1 MTDSFRW
8 LMYIEIIRHIL
19 IRNMM
24 SIERAS
30 QLSYVQDTVCQ
41 IRILRIVIISL
52 KIEEAHIQT
61 NCGSLQYIVRVS
73 KFRNIQMMQWYVTFN
88 DLCQY
93 FLSFVW
99 SQETSDITF
108 LLSFLVLF
116 LFIFNSIFIQCL
128 HFFRIKKLFP
138 WYKGHVKIKFIF

>member
-1 MTDSFRW
+1 
-8 LMYIEIIRHIL
+8 MYIEIIRHIL

-73 KFRNIQMMQWYVTFN
+73 KFYNIQMIQWYVTFN
-88 DLCQY
+88 DVNISYHLFDFKKLLISHFY
-93 FLSFVW
+93 FPFLSY
-99 SQETSDITF
+99 
-108 LLSFLVLF
+108 SFLFSIQF
-116 LFIFNSIFIQCL
+116 LFCVFTFSL
-128 HFFRIKKLFP
+128 
-138 WYKGHVKIKFIF
+138 